1 MYIIEKEVRKME
13 FTRKTDI
20 GMEVKAMESI
30 KKTDIS
36 YVKNYM
42 QYRINHNLPLE
53 AVVIESELI
62 SNLGQP
68 LWYIHKILK
77 VLNFNLEYK
86 NR

>member
-1 MYIIEKEVRKME
+1 ME

>member
-1 MYIIEKEVRKME
+1 ME

-20 GMEVKAMESI
+20 GMEMKVMKSI

>member
-1 MYIIEKEVRKME
+1 ME

-20 GMEVKAMESI
+20 SMEVKAMKSI
-30 KKTDIS
+30 RKTDIS

-86 NR
+86 NRKLQLSVLL